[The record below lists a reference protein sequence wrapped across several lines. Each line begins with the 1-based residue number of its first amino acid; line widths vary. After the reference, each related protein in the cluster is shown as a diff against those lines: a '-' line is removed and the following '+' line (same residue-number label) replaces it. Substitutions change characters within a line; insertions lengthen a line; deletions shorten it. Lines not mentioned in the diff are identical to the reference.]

1 MLEHDLDEPIPGFI
15 ITCELG
21 GCQCLMERKLIFFF
35 KHSSVSEA
43 TGNALLLDG
52 VLVESAE
59 EEVTTTEV

>member
-1 MLEHDLDEPIPGFI
+1 MSDGKKTNL
-15 ITCELG
+15 
-21 GCQCLMERKLIFFF
+21 FFD

-43 TGNALLLDG
+43 TENALLLDG